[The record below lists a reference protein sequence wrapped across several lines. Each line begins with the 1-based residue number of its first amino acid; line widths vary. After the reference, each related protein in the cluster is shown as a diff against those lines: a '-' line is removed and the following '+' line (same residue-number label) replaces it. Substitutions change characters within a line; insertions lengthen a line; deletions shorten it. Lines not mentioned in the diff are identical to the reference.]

1 MVVLLAVEFFATQAG
16 EALLL
21 GQFPRA
27 HVVGVGDAPDDEG
40 HVGVVAD
47 EVDDDF
53 LSDAWQLDG
62 AVLVSHPGG

>member
-1 MVVLLAVEFFATQAG
+1 M
-16 EALLL
+16 
-21 GQFPRA
+21 
-27 HVVGVGDAPDDEG
+27 VGVGDAADDEG

-62 AVLVSHPGG
+62 AVLVPHPGG